1 MQTFASRCM
10 NIILIHYYIY
20 LKELLTFAS
29 GIVKN
34 RDGR

>member
-1 MQTFASRCM
+1 MQTFALTCIK
-10 NIILIHYYIY
+10 IILIHYYNY
-20 LKELLTFAS
+20 LKVLLTFAS

>member
-1 MQTFASRCM
+1 MQTFALTCIK
-10 NIILIHYYIY
+10 IILIHYYIY

-34 RDGR
+34 HDGR